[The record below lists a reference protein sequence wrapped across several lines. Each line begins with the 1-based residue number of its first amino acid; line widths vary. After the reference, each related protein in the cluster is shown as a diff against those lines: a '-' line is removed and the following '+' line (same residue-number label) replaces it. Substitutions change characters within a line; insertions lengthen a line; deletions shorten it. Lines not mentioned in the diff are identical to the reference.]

1 MKFERK
7 PVCYFLSDSSVKQST
22 QPLVKKPIP
31 KLSKT
36 ASRHPTAMKKPAAR
50 KSAVRSTY
58 SSSYSRPSSAK
69 SLVQSRHSQTNS
81 AKVYLDSVLKDTKG
95 NLLKNVSRTQGKCFP
110 WHGVQKD

>member
-22 QPLVKKPIP
+22 QPSVKKPIP

-36 ASRHPTAMKKPAAR
+36 ASRHPTAVKKPTAQ

-95 NLLKNVSRTQGKCFP
+95 KLLKNVSKTQGKYFS
-110 WHGVQKD
+110 WHWVQKD